1 MTVNTSSCLIKSV
14 TSLNGFIQLRELVTS
29 SKIVPMHSDLFPYLN
44 RVKHVCKQIELH
56 VYILDTT

>member
-14 TSLNGFIQLRELVTS
+14 TSLTGFIQLRELVTS
-29 SKIVPMHSDLFPYLN
+29 SKIVPTHSDLFSYLN
-44 RVKHVCKQIELH
+44 RVKDVCKQIQLH